1 MTTSGTV
8 QLLFVAL
15 AVIMAGLG
23 LSLEIADFRRV
34 FTKTRPIAIGLGL
47 QMLVLPVFAFALA
60 TAMHLPA
67 TFAVGLM
74 LLAAA
79 PGSISSN
86 LYSHIFGG
94 NLALSMSL
102 TGINTLISIFT
113 IPFVCGWAQEHFA
126 GASEVAPAVAGN
138 LLEVM
143 AMLSVPVVVGMVI
156 RAKSPRF
163 AAAADKPIR
172 IFSVIV
178 LVVFSAAAIF
188 NEWKSLTEAFSQVG
202 LSVAI
207 FNVFALVLGFRA
219 SRAMRLDHSS
229 SVAVTFHLG
238 VRSAV
243 LSIYVAMTVLQSPQ
257 AALPA
262 AVYSITMVLFA
273 LGFGLWIRRNRVA
286 VRSDSSSV
294 AVATAIR

>member
-1 MTTSGTV
+1 MTTLGTV

-34 FTKTRPIAIGLGL
+34 FTNTRPIAIGLGL
-47 QMLVLPVFAFALA
+47 QMLVLPLFAFAVA
-60 TAMHLPA
+60 TAMHLPP
-67 TFAVGLM
+67 TLAVGLM

-86 LYSHIFGG
+86 LYCHVFGG

-113 IPFVCGWAQEHFA
+113 IPLVCAWAQQHFA
-126 GASEVAPAVAGN
+126 AGGELAPSVAGN
-138 LLEVM
+138 LLQVM
-143 AMLSVPVVVGMVI
+143 ATLSVPVVVGMVV

-172 IFSVIV
+172 IFSLVV

-188 NEWKSLTEAFSQVG
+188 NEWKSLTQAFSQVG
-202 LSVAI
+202 LSVAA
-207 FNVFALVLGFRA
+207 FNVFALLLGFHA
-219 SRAMRLDHSS
+219 SRALKLDHAS
-229 SVAVTFHLG
+229 SVAITFHLG

-243 LSIYVAMTVLQSPQ
+243 LSIYVAMTALQSPQ

-273 LGFGLWIRRNRVA
+273 LTFGLWTRRDHVA
-286 VRSDSSSV
+286 VRSDSGGV
-294 AVATAIR
+294 TVATETR